1 MRVAHIRHAT
11 FFTGAIAIAFAFH
24 LSQPPRT
31 SAAQYV
37 KIHGLTGTWALP
49 ANVDKIYD
57 GVNTLIVTTE
67 DGVRHTVHVNDG
79 TKVHGADTLANL
91 PRGTAVVVHYT
102 TQGEHQTADEID
114 ALGGLS
120 QTEGVVAA
128 VDRVDKVLTVKYA
141 DGRVERLKLTRH
153 ALDEGG
159 NLKGNRVIVYY
170 TSESGQKVAHYFKR
184 KS

>member
-1 MRVAHIRHAT
+1 MKLAHVRHAT
-11 FFTGAIAIAFAFH
+11 FVTGAIAIAMAFR
-24 LSQPPRT
+24 LSAPPRAD
-31 SAAQYV
+31 AAQYV

-57 GVNTLIVTTE
+57 GVDTLIVTTE

-102 TQGEHQTADEID
+102 TKGEHQVADEID
-114 ALGGLS
+114 SLGGLS

-141 DGRVERLKLTRH
+141 NGTVERLKLTSH